1 MATRTKKKAA
11 ETEQELWSEAE
22 RAEVREDLLARREE
36 LQAEYEQSMETLRE
50 YQETARGEGVDDS
63 GDAGSNTYEREQQM
77 SLANNNRDLILQVD
91 HALARLDEG
100 TYGICETCG
109 KPIAKARLQAFPS
122 ATECVTC
129 KQRGEAR

>member
-1 MATRTKKKAA
+1 MSTRTKKANQD
-11 ETEQELWSEAE
+11 ESWTEAE
-22 RAEVREDLLARREE
+22 LAEIREDLLARRDE
-36 LQAEYEQSMETLRE
+36 LESEYTQSMETLRE

-63 GDAGSNTYEREQQM
+63 GDAGTNTYEREQQM
-77 SLANNNRDLILQVD
+77 SLANNNRELMRQVER
-91 HALARLDEG
+91 ALERLDSG

-122 ATECVTC
+122 ATQCVTC